1 MENKKKEK
9 NLNFYEKS
17 FLTIFSLFLIF
28 YYLYGFL
35 IGENSA
41 GGGGYGGDFNTIW
54 NNLILLNEDITRN
67 LSSELYNDSRPPLS
81 YIIHILFNPFIYEK
95 EIFRISTFLISF
107 FLPIFLFFS
116 VRKNFKELNIFL
128 AILLSLIVTLS
139 PFFRTTSYWSLGEN
153 YGLIFLIFSY
163 IFLNKLK
170 KNFNEQKNEHLV
182 LRIFLICL
190 FSSLTIYFDQK
201 LIFVPFIIL
210 TIIIFQ
216 NIDKKYKIFSLLLYI
231 LFSLPYFYLISI
243 WGSIIPTSASIAREV
258 GSFHPVQIFYCLI
271 SIAFYIFPFLICN
284 QINLKDIRTEI
295 IVNQKKIFLILILV
309 LIFSF
314 LNFNAFENLSYEG
327 KGAFFKLSLILFN
340 DSYVRYSVTVIAFL
354 ISALIVYFFFTEKKD
369 LFIIGFL
376 LLLSSVTFPF
386 YQEYVD
392 PLVLILLLTF
402 FKTKININRK
412 NIYFIL
418 VYFLIF
424 LEASKYYY
432 ITIL

>member
-1 MENKKKEK
+1 M
-9 NLNFYEKS
+9 
-17 FLTIFSLFLIF
+17 
-28 YYLYGFL
+28 
-35 IGENSA
+35 
-41 GGGGYGGDFNTIW
+41 
-54 NNLILLNEDITRN
+54 
-67 LSSELYNDSRPPLS
+67 
-81 YIIHILFNPFIYEK
+81 
-95 EIFRISTFLISF
+95 
-107 FLPIFLFFS
+107 
-116 VRKNFKELNIFL
+116 
-128 AILLSLIVTLS
+128 
-139 PFFRTTSYWSLGEN
+139 
-153 YGLIFLIFSY
+153 
-163 IFLNKLK
+163 
-170 KNFNEQKNEHLV
+170 
-182 LRIFLICL
+182 
-190 FSSLTIYFDQK
+190 
-201 LIFVPFIIL
+201 
-210 TIIIFQ
+210 
-216 NIDKKYKIFSLLLYI
+216 
-231 LFSLPYFYLISI
+231 
-243 WGSIIPTSASIAREV
+243 
-258 GSFHPVQIFYCLI
+258 
-271 SIAFYIFPFLICN
+271 
-284 QINLKDIRTEI
+284 
-295 IVNQKKIFLILILV
+295 ILV